1 MATRKAVKK
10 STVSI
15 FREAVPDSEDE
26 APEETVTEWIK
37 STSRSVHTDVRAKH
51 RIGKKTRF
59 AEDDEEI
66 EVLRTP
72 LDSFYING
80 AQSGNFAAW
89 LESGVDDD
97 PEPDLDDER
106 DNETLPSRR
115 DSNLHGDDESDEGST
130 YDKDEDLPMEHDLSG
145 FAADKESQVRCSQL
159 FSYLRNPLM
168 NYCPDQNPFRL
179 GPTTRLSSRRAN
191 SYRWHQ
197 NTEELRGLRS

>member
-1 MATRKAVKK
+1 MKK

-15 FREAVPDSEDE
+15 SREAVPDSEDE
-26 APEETVTEWIK
+26 DREEPVTEWIK
-37 STSRSVHTDVRAKH
+37 STSRSVHTDVRARH

-89 LESGVDDD
+89 LESGVEND
-97 PEPDLDDER
+97 PVPDLEDER
-106 DNETLPSRR
+106 DNETSPSGR
-115 DSNLHGDDESDEGST
+115 DNLHGDNESDQGST
-130 YDKDEDLPMEHDLSG
+130 YDKDEDLPMEHDLSE
-145 FAADKESQVRCSQL
+145 FAADKELQVRRSQL
-159 FSYLRNPLM
+159 STYLRDPLM
-168 NYCPDQNPFRL
+168 NYCPDQNPFGL
-179 GPTTRLSSRRAN
+179 GPTSRLSSGRAY
-191 SYRWHQ
+191 SFRWHQ